1 MDSLVFWLLRLLVP
15 LALAGT
21 AAALVLLLRRGD
33 ERWEKMTASAAL
45 TTLVILAA
53 ALALMTVRN
62 AVEGAAGLAPWRLDP
77 WWLLAGASG
86 TFLLSLLYWWRRYG
100 G

>member
-1 MDSLVFWLLRLLVP
+1 MYALVSWLLRLLVP

-45 TTLVILAA
+45 TTLAILAVV
-53 ALALMTVRN
+53 LALMAVRN
-62 AVEGAAGLAPWRLDP
+62 AVEGAAGLAPLPGHPHCGGPSLRR
-77 WWLLAGASG
+77 
-86 TFLLSLLYWWRRYG
+86 LLSPVGHTILR
-100 G
+100 